1 MSLGERKRN
10 NMRMA
15 MGGEEIRGDYR
26 PRFFSSSDR
35 IYKQEK
41 FHTVTRKVNKRMAFN

>member
-1 MSLGERKRN
+1 MSLGERERN

-26 PRFFSSSDR
+26 LRFFSSSDR

-41 FHTVTRKVNKRMAFN
+41 VSHSDKKSKQTDGF